1 MKMNVK
7 KNFLT
12 TFRWIQ
18 VKFTWCLVHTASSG
32 SNVHLTLINKA
43 SYAVMSL
50 FSDAFGITLCQRF
63 LTTLFACCNWVQTS
77 YIFTHLEL
85 PFYLN
90 LFLGQKR
97 GQSNK
102 INSWSVRKV
111 QSTTTREWKTY
122 YWTWKNFRSN
132 KCSST
137 SSISQR
143 WFCSHWKTPSWKWA
157 IDCRTRENAK
167 ISQYWLV
174 Y

>member
-1 MKMNVK
+1 MFRKIFWLLFVGYRSSS
-7 KNFLT
+7 LDVLCT
-12 TFRWIQ
+12 QHLRDQTFIWP
-18 VKFTWCLVHTASSG
+18 SSTRL
-32 SNVHLTLINKA
+32 LTLLCH
-43 SYAVMSL
+43 Y
-50 FSDAFGITLCQRF
+50 FSDAFGITLHQRF
-63 LTTLFACCNWVQTS
+63 LTTLFDCCIRVQIS
-77 YIFTHLEL
+77 FIFTHLEL
-85 PFYLN
+85 LFYLN
-90 LFLGQKR
+90 LLLGQKR

-137 SSISQR
+137 SSIRQR

-157 IDCRTRENAK
+157 IDYRTRENAE